1 MRYKKILKFFLY
13 ELFILIMEIQV
24 NYNATTHNIKLN
36 ENMQLGDILEKSLS
50 NNLLMIH
57 EVYGIYFIENDKS
70 TYFGSDDIPFHF
82 TWKRFTSEFK
92 DITNLYLQSKVEKQ
106 SDSFSETLMQR
117 YILYLSTKEDELIA
131 RNFETESG
139 TQQNN
144 NNISPMQIFNPNFF
158 INMNNNNNSNTE
170 PAANPSNNNQTSP
183 PQENPI
189 MNQISRMF
197 NLSFPENNVRNQQVF
212 EFTFPLS
219 NQNNNNNAQNSSDN
233 NDEPTIERIFNIQ
246 SQPINFSAPS
256 NNIGALMDNLQE
268 VISNVLN
275 ERMQQMQ
282 NMEDVPVVLTED
294 QIKELPSGPYKDVK
308 KSDRVDSTQ
317 CGMSLEDFEEDTNI
331 LLLPCHHAF
340 NYEYIKRWLTENS
353 NKCPTC
359 RAEVAEGIPKEE

>member
-1 MRYKKILKFFLY
+1 
-13 ELFILIMEIQV
+13 
-24 NYNATTHNIKLN
+24 
-36 ENMQLGDILEKSLS
+36 MQLGDILEKSLS

-117 YILYLSTKEDELIA
+117 YILFLSTKEDELIA

-144 NNISPMQIFNPNFF
+144 NNISPMQIFNPNFFINNISPMQIFNPNFF

-219 NQNNNNNAQNSSDN
+219 NQNNNNNNAQNSSDN

-246 SQPINFSAPS
+246 NQPINFSAPS

-268 VISNVLN
+268 AITNVLN

>member
-1 MRYKKILKFFLY
+1 
-13 ELFILIMEIQV
+13 MEIQV

-106 SDSFSETLMQR
+106 PDSFSETLMQR

-144 NNISPMQIFNPNFF
+144 NISPMQIFNPNFF
-158 INMNNNNNSNTE
+158 INMNNNNSNTE

-246 SQPINFSAPS
+246 NQPINFSAPS

-268 VISNVLN
+268 AITNVLN

-294 QIKELPSGPYKDVK
+294 QIKELPSGPYKEVK

-331 LLLPCHHAF
+331 LVLPCHHGF